1 MKNWRVF
8 YVAASLVVLFAV
20 AALYEYTKPASYHG
34 ALIDP
39 PKAMPDFTLQS
50 VNGPVKLSDFRG
62 KYVALYFGY
71 TSCPD
76 ICPTTLAGLKAA
88 ISKLDNRAAS
98 QVQVI
103 FVSVDYKRDTPEKV
117 AGYVQNFHP
126 DFVGL
131 TGSQAEIDLAAQ
143 EFGIYYKLNTP
154 DPATGYYSVDHTA
167 IVLVLDRQG
176 NLVLTW
182 DYGQQPDEIASD
194 LGNLLKK

>member
-1 MKNWRVF
+1 MKNWHVF
-8 YVAASLVVLFAV
+8 YVAAALVVLFAV

-34 ALIDP
+34 ALINP

-76 ICPTTLAGLKAA
+76 ICPTTLAGLKTA

-103 FVSVDYKRDTPEKV
+103 FVSVDYKRDTPETV
-117 AGYVQNFHP
+117 ADYVQNFHP

-131 TGSQAEIDLAAQ
+131 TGTQTQIDLAAQ

-154 DPATGYYSVDHTA
+154 DPVTGYYSVDHTA
-167 IVLVLDRQG
+167 IVLVLDRRG